1 MGHSAETVGKL
12 FVVQEFTVLISCFFF
27 FFFLG
32 VTFLCKVQLAHGT
45 SR

>member
-27 FFFLG
+27 FFLG